1 MKEGKRKINQWTSI
15 LFEKRPRIVKL
26 NANDFS
32 QHIFISVFWLLCFE
46 DMENNQTKRVGVSK
60 SLTGGVPAISKHCNF
75 QPHHIKILTT
85 FQTVNFS
92 SKPHNLRPV
101 ETNSISISYGGLIQ
115 ATKPCYFNYS
125 PALYSSIGVRSVIT
139 CIVSEFNFRREVKH
153 AKLVKSNLQISL
165 IRLHYGW
172 ALGWFK

>member
-1 MKEGKRKINQWTSI
+1 MDKVGHIVKEIKQWISI
-15 LFEKRPRIVKL
+15 LFKRHPMIVKL
-26 NANDFS
+26 VE
-32 QHIFISVFWLLCFE
+32 QHTFISVFWWLCFSN
-46 DMENNQTKRVGVSK
+46 MEKNQTKRVGVSK
-60 SLTGGVPAISKHCNF
+60 LLTGGVPCNF

-85 FQTVNFS
+85 FPSVNFS
-92 SKPHNLRPV
+92 SKPHHLQPV
-101 ETNSISISYGGLIQ
+101 ETHSMSISSGGLIQ